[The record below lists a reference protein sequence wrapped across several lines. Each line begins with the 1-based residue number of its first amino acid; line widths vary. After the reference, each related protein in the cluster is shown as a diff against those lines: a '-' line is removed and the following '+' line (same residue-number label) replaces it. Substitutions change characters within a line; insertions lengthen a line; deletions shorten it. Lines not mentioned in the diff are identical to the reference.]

1 VGWLASPCT
10 CLWFRVAEMGM
21 EQRVIEKAEGNGKRR
36 GRKGFFPPIAS
47 EGDEVMESWALL
59 RTYREAKKFAG
70 LLHCSPIMDVGALK
84 GPVTLQLIYFPNNK
98 KVKFLLPIIFHPT

>member
-1 VGWLASPCT
+1 MGWLASPCT
-10 CLWFRVAEMGM
+10 CLGFRVAEVGM

-59 RTYREAKKFAG
+59 RPSLG
-70 LLHCSPIMDVGALK
+70 N
-84 GPVTLQLIYFPNNK
+84 GPGSDRVENLN
-98 KVKFLLPIIFHPT
+98 